1 MMTPRPSH
9 ESLQEMLEKRE
20 RLVEQLRRSEE
31 AGDDQ
36 AAALLEYGI
45 AECDGVIA
53 LITDTIDRQ

>member
-1 MMTPRPSH
+1 
-9 ESLQEMLEKRE
+9 MLEKRE

-45 AECDGVIA
+45 AECDGLIA
-53 LITDTIDRQ
+53 LITDTLDRQ